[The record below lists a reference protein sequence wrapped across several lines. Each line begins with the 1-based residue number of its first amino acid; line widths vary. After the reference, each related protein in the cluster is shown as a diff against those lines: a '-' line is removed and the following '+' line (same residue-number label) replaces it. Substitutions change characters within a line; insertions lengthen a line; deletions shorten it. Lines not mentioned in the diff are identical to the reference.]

1 MTVKDILKDADFEEV
16 AEVKVDSK
24 NRVTLSRKN
33 SKGATRYRIYRN
45 SIGQI
50 ILDPQVTVPAYEAW
64 LFRNEEA
71 KTLVRKGIQDAK
83 NKRLLKAAED
93 YSKYPEDSE

>member
-1 MTVKDILKDADFEEV
+1 MTLKDILKDAEFEAI

-24 NRVTLSRKN
+24 NRVTLSRKS
-33 SKGATRYRIYRN
+33 SKLATSYRIYRN

-50 ILDPQVTVPAYEAW
+50 ILDPQVSVPAHEAW
-64 LFRNEEA
+64 LFRSEEA
-71 KTLVRKGIQDAK
+71 KTLVRKGLQDAK
-83 NKRLLKAAED
+83 KGHLLKAAED